1 MNPGPTGPEH
11 LVEQVGS
18 EPVEGSGRVKRD
30 QRIGL
35 VLGGIALAALLVG
48 ALIVVVLRMAG

>member
-1 MNPGPTGPEH
+1 MNAGPSGPQH

-18 EPVEGSGRVKRD
+18 EPVERAGRQGGD

-35 VLGGIALAALLVG
+35 VLAGIAAAALLVG
-48 ALIVVVLRMAG
+48 GLITVVLTMAG

>member
-1 MNPGPTGPEH
+1 MNEGPTGPQD

-18 EPVEGSGRVKRD
+18 EPTAGEGRRGRD

-35 VLGGIALAALLVG
+35 VFACIAGAALLVG
-48 ALIVVVLRMAG
+48 GLIFVVLRMAG

>member
-1 MNPGPTGPEH
+1 MNAGPNGPQD

-18 EPVEGSGRVKRD
+18 EPTEGEGRRGRD

-35 VLGGIALAALLVG
+35 VFACIAAAALLVG
-48 ALIVVVLRMAG
+48 GLITVVLRMAG

>member
-1 MNPGPTGPEH
+1 MNAGPNGPQH

-18 EPVEGSGRVKRD
+18 EPVEGPGRAGRD

-35 VLGGIALAALLVG
+35 VFAGIAAAALLVAG
-48 ALIVVVLRMAG
+48 LIALVLTMAG

>member
-1 MNPGPTGPEH
+1 MNAGPHGPQH

-18 EPVEGSGRVKRD
+18 EPVEGPGRRGRD

-35 VLGGIALAALLVG
+35 VFAGIAGAALLVAG
-48 ALIVVVLRMAG
+48 LIVLVLTMAG